1 MVNETLARRYAT
13 AVYSL
18 ALEAGDVDAV
28 GNDLAAVA
36 SALGADP
43 LAREFFVAPIVERRA
58 KERVL
63 SLTFGSRVNEIA
75 LHALLL
81 LVRKRREALLNAIVS
96 EYRKLQRAAR
106 GEDSLTI
113 TSARTLPAEEL
124 RALVERLER
133 IYGKKFEV
141 SQVVDPRAIGGVRV
155 LVGDR
160 RIDGTVSGRLEAL
173 SRQLFAGADV

>member
-1 MVNETLARRYAT
+1 MVNERLARRYAT

-18 ALEAGDVDAV
+18 AHETGGVDAI
-28 GNDLAAVA
+28 GNDLAAIA
-36 SALGADP
+36 SALGADS
-43 LAREFFVAPIVERRA
+43 LAKEFFVAPIVERRT

-63 SLTFGSRVNEIA
+63 TAAFGSRVNEIA

-81 LVRKRREALLNAIVS
+81 LVRKHRETLLNAIVS
-96 EYRKLQRAAR
+96 EYRKLQRVAR
-106 GEDSLTI
+106 GEEGLTI

-141 SQVVDPRAIGGVRV
+141 SQVVDPRTIGGVRV

-160 RIDGTVSGRLEAL
+160 RIDGTVAGRLESL
-173 SRQLFAGADV
+173 SRTLFASS

>member
-1 MVNETLARRYAT
+1 MVNEKLARRYAT

-18 ALEAGDVDAV
+18 AHETGAVDAV
-28 GNDLAAVA
+28 GNDLAAIG
-36 SALGADP
+36 SALGADL
-43 LAREFFVAPIVERRA
+43 LAKEFFVAPIVERRT

-63 SLTFGSRVNEIA
+63 TAAFGSRVNEIA
-75 LHALLL
+75 LHTVLL
-81 LVRKRREALLNAIVS
+81 LVRKHRETLLNAIVS

-106 GEDSLTI
+106 GEDGLTI

-141 SQVVDPRAIGGVRV
+141 SQVVDPRTIGGVRV

-160 RIDGTVSGRLEAL
+160 RIDGTVAGRLESL
-173 SRQLFAGADV
+173 SRTLFASS